1 MTLTGEAPAKINR
14 ELRLGGRRPD
24 GYQEIRS
31 RVVSIDLADR
41 VTVERGTG
49 FLELVCEGLRV
60 PDDDTN
66 LVVRAARS

>member
-1 MTLTGEAPAKINR
+1 MSLAAEAPAKINR

-41 VTVERGTG
+41 ITVEPGSG
-49 FLELVCEGLRV
+49 FLGRSLMA
-60 PDDDTN
+60 PH
-66 LVVRAARS
+66 ARCLATLLWL